1 MKEIPNGESPM
12 NCFKKVVLSLT
23 VLLCFVALAFAQGSE
38 TKYEGSQPKQIEEE
52 YEGSKTKHEE
62 TQSKQI
68 QEEYEGSGTKY
79 EGSESKGVEK
89 AYEGSESKTGGE

>member
-1 MKEIPNGESPM
+1 M
-12 NCFKKVVLSLT
+12 NCSKRVVLSLT
-23 VLLCFVALAFAQGSE
+23 VLLCLVALAFAQGSE
-38 TKYEGSQPKQIEEE
+38 TKYEGSESKQIEEE

-68 QEEYEGSGTKY
+68 QEEYEGS
-79 EGSESKGVEK
+79 ESKGVEK